1 MSQDFDLFVVFAEMR
16 TGSNFLE
23 TNINEFPSLSCY
35 GEAFN
40 PHFICYPNKTDLF
53 GVTQAMREG
62 DPASLID
69 AMRQNTDGLPGFRF
83 FHDHDPRVL
92 EHLLP
97 DPRCAKIILT
107 RNPVESYV
115 SWKIAQQTGQWK
127 LADMKQRKSAKI
139 TFDADEFDR
148 HLTALQ
154 AFQVRILNTLQVTG
168 QTAFYLAYED
178 VQDVNVMNGL
188 ASFLGETTA
197 LDSLSKK
204 LKKQNPAPLSEKV
217 KNFDDM
223 QVALGKTDHFDLS
236 RTPNFEARRGPQVP
250 SFLTAA
256 KAPLMYLP
264 VRGGPDRKIKA
275 WLAALDGVKPG
286 ALKGNYNQKSLRQ
299 WKRLNEGH
307 RSFTVVQ
314 HPVERAHVAFCEK
327 ILNAGQGSFKEIR
340 STLRRVYKLPIPAG
354 EVDETWD
361 RRQHREAFL
370 AFVAFLKG
378 NLNNQTGIRVDGFW
392 ASQVQCLQGFGQFAL
407 PDVIVRADRMEEGL
421 GFVASELG
429 YACPPLVEQDNS
441 YPVQLVDIYDDTV
454 EQAVREVYQ
463 RDYMTFGFGDWV

>member
-1 MSQDFDLFVVFAEMR
+1 MSQDFDFFVVFAEMR

-23 TNINEFPSLSCY
+23 TNINEFPGLACY

-40 PHFICYPNKTDLF
+40 PHFICYPNRTDLF

-69 AMRQNTDGLPGFRF
+69 AMRKNTDGLPGFRF
-83 FHDHDPRVL
+83 FHNHDGRVL
-92 EHLLP
+92 EHVLP
-97 DPRCAKIILT
+97 NPRCAKIILT

-127 LADMKQRKSAKI
+127 LADMKHQKSAQI
-139 TFDADEFDR
+139 MFDADEFDR

-154 AFQVRILNTLQVTG
+154 AFQVQLLNTLQITG

-188 ASFLGETTA
+188 AGFLGETTQ

-217 KNFDDM
+217 KNFDEM
-223 QVALGKTDHFDLS
+223 QLALGKTDHFDLS
-236 RTPNFEARRGPQVP
+236 RTPNFETRRGPQVP

-256 KAPLMYLP
+256 EAPLMYLP
-264 VRGGPDRKIKA
+264 VRGGPDRKVKA
-275 WLAALDGVKPG
+275 WMAALDGVKPG
-286 ALKGNYNQKSLRQ
+286 ALQGNFNQKSLRQ
-299 WKRLNEGH
+299 WKRQHNGH

-327 ILNAGQGSFKEIR
+327 ILNAGKGSFKEIR
-340 STLRRVYKLPIPAG
+340 NTLRRVYKLPIPVG
-354 EVDETWD
+354 EVDASWD

-370 AFVAFLKG
+370 AFIAFLKG

-392 ASQVQCLQGFGQFAL
+392 ASQAQCLQGFAQFAL
-407 PDVIVRADRMEEGL
+407 PDVTIRADRMENGL
-421 GFVASELG
+421 AYLASEIG
-429 YACPPLVEQDNS
+429 YESPALVEFDNG
-441 YPVQLVDIYDDTV
+441 YPIQLVDIYDDAI
-454 EQAVREVYQ
+454 EAAVRDVYQ
-463 RDYMTFGFGDWV
+463 RDYMTFGFGSWA